1 MAQFVGNLMLKN
13 GNTYQLITDHLGSV
27 RLVVNV
33 SDGTI
38 AQQLDYDEYGNITQN
53 TNSDFQ
59 PFGYA
64 GGLYDAQIKL
74 VRFGARD
81 YDASVGRWTCKDPIG
96 FKGGINLYNY
106 VINNSINDIDPKGTD
121 IWLEGPSG
129 EEPPGHLSINVG
141 DPTGEYLSYSFGVNG
156 DEYLGGE
163 VYLDTQHGGNFFP
176 GYYLKTDAWGWE
188 DFIASAY
195 LNSLLGTKDAYR
207 PWRTCR
213 TFSMNQFEILKN
225 AGLGTPV
232 TPPSRTTN
240 PNNPSFDVPFPYSTT
255 VK

>member
-1 MAQFVGNLMLKN
+1 VYAGGLLPIAELDSAGNIMAQFVGNLMLKN

-195 LNSLLGTKDAYR
+195 LNSLLGTDMSH
-207 PWRTCR
+207 
-213 TFSMNQFEILKN
+213 FFNESI
-225 AGLGTPV
+225 
-232 TPPSRTTN
+232 
-240 PNNPSFDVPFPYSTT
+240 
-255 VK
+255 